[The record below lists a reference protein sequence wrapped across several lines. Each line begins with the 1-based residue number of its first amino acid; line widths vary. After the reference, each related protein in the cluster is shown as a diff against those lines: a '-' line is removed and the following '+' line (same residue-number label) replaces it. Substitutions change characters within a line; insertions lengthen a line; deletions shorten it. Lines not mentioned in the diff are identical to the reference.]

1 MTRISTYG
9 HLNATLANVMRLQSE
24 VAEATSRNSSGL
36 RSETYQGL
44 GSDSQRVLNLEG
56 QLTHSQQYVQQGEI
70 VLSRVETMYDAVT
83 DMIDVLGKYQSLLST
98 AMSGNMAE
106 DAGLN
111 NQSQNYLDSFVDL
124 VNTRLSGRYLFAG
137 DRTDTAPVDLSGYAA
152 QTYPS
157 TASTDYY
164 RGDGAVATFKASDDK
179 TISYGVTADQDAF
192 EKAIRA
198 LSLGANATED
208 PADED
213 AMAEAFD
220 LVNEALDSLLAT
232 QTRLSAAS
240 TDLDWEMDVQ
250 MEAQVR
256 LEAFISEIK
265 QVDVAEAV
273 TRMET
278 LQTQLE
284 ASYAAISRIND
295 MNLFDYL

>member
-9 HLNATLANVMRLQSE
+9 QLNSTLANVMRLQTE
-24 VAEATSRNSSGL
+24 LAEATTQSSSSL
-36 RSETYQGL
+36 KSETYQGL
-44 GSDSQRVLNLEG
+44 GSDSQRVLDLEG
-56 QLTHSQQYVQQGEI
+56 QITRSQQYVQQGEI
-70 VLSRVETMYDAVT
+70 VLSRIETMYDAVT
-83 DMIDVLGKYQSLLST
+83 NMVDMLGNYQSLLST
-98 AMSGNMAE
+98 AISGNMAE

-111 NQSQNYLDSFVDL
+111 NQTQSYLDTFTDL

-137 DRTDTAPVDLSGYAA
+137 DRTGTAPVDLSGYAA
-152 QTYPS
+152 QSYPS
-157 TASTDYY
+157 AANTDYY
-164 RGDGAVATFKASDDK
+164 QGDSTVASFKASDDK
-179 TISYGVTADQDAF
+179 TITYGVTANQEAF

-198 LSLGANATED
+198 LSLGVNASED

-213 AMAEAFD
+213 AMAEALD
-220 LVNEALDSLLAT
+220 LVNEALDGLLAT
-232 QTRLSAAS
+232 QTKLSAAA

-265 QVDVAEAV
+265 EVDVAEAV

-284 ASYAAISRIND
+284 ASYAAISRINE